1 MTTQLTRSMTNK
13 KLAGVAGG
21 IADAFGWD
29 VTLVR
34 LGFVALT
41 LLHGGGVLLY
51 VVLILVMPKAGE
63 RALGQQVVA
72 GMQQA
77 TSTLQLQDR
86 NRTLGYVLLGIG
98 ALMFASMLHISGPLM
113 AIALLGAGYYLLKQR

>member
-13 KLAGVAGG
+13 KVAGVAGG

-51 VVLILVMPKAGE
+51 LVLMLVMPHAGK
-63 RALGQQVVA
+63 RALGQQVIA
-72 GMQQA
+72 GVQQA
-77 TSTLQLQDR
+77 TSTLRSHDR
-86 NRTLGYVLLGIG
+86 NRTLGYVLLGVG
-98 ALMFASMLHISGPLM
+98 ALMFASMLHSSGPLM
-113 AIALLGAGYYLLKQR
+113 AIALLAAGYYLLKQR